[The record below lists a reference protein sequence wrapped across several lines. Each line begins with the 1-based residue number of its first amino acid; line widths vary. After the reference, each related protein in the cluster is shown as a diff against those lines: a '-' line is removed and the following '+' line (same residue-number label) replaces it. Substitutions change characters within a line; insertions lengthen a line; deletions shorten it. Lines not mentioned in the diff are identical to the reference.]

1 VRSSSCAKPL
11 RKTARKTSKPVLIE
25 QCAYGNRWRFVS
37 PAAKAVF
44 CLGGFVAAFAAGR
57 PEVAAAVAA
66 LLAIATTAGAGV
78 SFRRYLRVALPP
90 LGFLLLGCLSLAYS
104 LDFSEG
110 HLVARWLPEGWGPP
124 LQLAARSLGALAA
137 MLFLAL
143 TTPMV
148 DLIAFLRR
156 LRMPEVLLEIMVLC
170 YRMLFVFSEAVRDT
184 RTAQAARLG
193 YATPRLAL
201 RSLGSLTANLTVQIW
216 QRAHAL
222 HVAAQSRNNDGALR
236 FLEPEYANAHR
247 DLWFA
252 GIGGAGLIAVALGLA

>member
-1 VRSSSCAKPL
+1 M
-11 RKTARKTSKPVLIE
+11 LIE

-44 CLGGFVAAFAAGR
+44 SLGGFVAAFAAGR
-57 PEVAAAVAA
+57 AEAAAVVTALIAA
-66 LLAIATTAGAGV
+66 VTLFGANVPPG
-78 SFRRYLRVALPP
+78 RYLRIALPP

-104 LDFSEG
+104 LDFADG
-110 HLVARWLPEGWGPP
+110 TLVVRWLPEGWTPP

-137 MLFLAL
+137 LLFLAL

-156 LRMPEVLLEIMVLC
+156 LRVPEVLLEIMVLC
-170 YRMLFVFSEAVRDT
+170 YRMLFVFSEALHDT

-222 HVAAQSRNNDGALR
+222 HIAAQSRNNDGAFR
-236 FLEPEYANAHR
+236 FLEPEYANTRR
-247 DLWFA
+247 DLWIA
-252 GIGGAGLIAVALGLA
+252 GVGGTGLIAAALVLA

>member
-1 VRSSSCAKPL
+1 M
-11 RKTARKTSKPVLIE
+11 LIE
-25 QCAYGNRWRFVS
+25 QCAYSNRWRFVS

-78 SFRRYLRVALPP
+78 SFGRYLRVALPP

-104 LDFSEG
+104 LNFADG
-110 HLVARWLPEGWGPP
+110 ADGGLVVQWLPEGWSPP

-148 DLIAFLRR
+148 DLIALLRR
-156 LRMPEVLLEIMVLC
+156 LRMP
-170 YRMLFVFSEAVRDT
+170 D
-184 RTAQAARLG
+184 
-193 YATPRLAL
+193 
-201 RSLGSLTANLTVQIW
+201 
-216 QRAHAL
+216 
-222 HVAAQSRNNDGALR
+222 
-236 FLEPEYANAHR
+236 
-247 DLWFA
+247 
-252 GIGGAGLIAVALGLA
+252 

>member
-1 VRSSSCAKPL
+1 
-11 RKTARKTSKPVLIE
+11 VLIE

-44 CLGGFVAAFAAGR
+44 CLGGFIAAFAAGQ
-57 PEVAAAVAA
+57 PQAAAVVA
-66 LLAIATTAGAGV
+66 LLLAGVTLFGAGIPPG
-78 SFRRYLRVALPP
+78 RYLRIALPP
-90 LGFLLLGCLSLAYS
+90 LGFLLLGGLSLAYS
-104 LDFSEG
+104 LDLADG
-110 HLVARWLPEGWGPP
+110 DLVIHWLPEGWGPP
-124 LQLAARSLGALAA
+124 LQLAARALGALASL
-137 MLFLAL
+137 LFLAL

-156 LRMPEVLLEIMVLC
+156 LHLPEVLLEIMVLC
-170 YRMLFVFSEAVRDT
+170 YRMLFVFSEALRDT

-236 FLEPEYANAHR
+236 FLEPAYANTQR
-247 DLWFA
+247 DLWIA
-252 GIGGAGLIAVALGLA
+252 GVGGAGLVALALGIA

>member
-1 VRSSSCAKPL
+1 M
-11 RKTARKTSKPVLIE
+11 LIE

-44 CLGGFVAAFAAGR
+44 SLAGLVAAFAARR
-57 PEVAAAVAA
+57 PEASSAVAG
-66 LLAIATTAGAGV
+66 LLALVTVIGAGI
-78 SFRRYLRVALPP
+78 RPGRYVRVALPP

-104 LDFSEG
+104 LDFADG
-110 HLVARWLPEGWGPP
+110 ALAVRWLPEGWGPL
-124 LQLAARSLGALAA
+124 LQLAGRSLGALAA

-143 TTPMV
+143 TTPMI

-156 LRMPEVLLEIMVLC
+156 LHLPEVLLEIMVLC
-170 YRMLFVFSEAVRDT
+170 YRMLFVFSEAERDT

-193 YATPRLAL
+193 YATPHLAL
-201 RSLGSLTANLTVQIW
+201 RSLGSLAANLTVQIW

-236 FLEPEYANAHR
+236 FLEPTYAHAQR
-247 DLWFA
+247 DLGIA
-252 GIGGAGLIAVALGLA
+252 GIGGAGLIVAALGLA

>member
-1 VRSSSCAKPL
+1 M
-11 RKTARKTSKPVLIE
+11 LIE

-57 PEVAAAVAA
+57 AEVAFAVAT
-66 LLAIATTAGAGV
+66 AIAAITLLGAGIPAG
-78 SFRRYLRVALPP
+78 RYLRIALPP

-104 LDFSEG
+104 LDFADNG
-110 HLVARWLPEGWGPP
+110 LTLRWLPEGWTPL

-148 DLIAFLRR
+148 DLIAFFRR
-156 LRMPEVLLEIMVLC
+156 LHVPEVLLEIMVLC
-170 YRMLFVFSEAVRDT
+170 YRMLFVFSEALHDT

-222 HVAAQSRNNDGALR
+222 HVAAQSRNNDGAFR
-236 FLEPEYANAHR
+236 FLEPQYANTRR
-247 DLWFA
+247 DLLIA
-252 GIGGAGLIAVALGLA
+252 GAGGAGLIAAALVLA

>member
-1 VRSSSCAKPL
+1 M
-11 RKTARKTSKPVLIE
+11 LIE

-37 PAAKAVF
+37 PAAKALF
-44 CLGGFVAAFAAGR
+44 CLGGFVAAFAAAR
-57 PEVAAAVAA
+57 PQTAALVAA
-66 LLAIATTAGAGV
+66 LIAVVTLAGANIPFG
-78 SFRRYLRVALPP
+78 RYLRIALPP

-104 LDFSEG
+104 LDFAAG
-110 HLVARWLPEGWGPP
+110 NFVVRWLPKGWTPP

-143 TTPMV
+143 TTPMI
-148 DLIAFLRR
+148 DLIAFFRR
-156 LRMPEVLLEIMVLC
+156 LHVPEVLLELMVLC

-201 RSLGSLTANLTVQIW
+201 RSLGSLAANLTVQIW

>member
-1 VRSSSCAKPL
+1 M
-11 RKTARKTSKPVLIE
+11 LIE

-57 PEVAAAVAA
+57 AEVAFAVAT
-66 LLAIATTAGAGV
+66 AIAAITLLGAGIPAG
-78 SFRRYLRVALPP
+78 RYLRIALPP

-104 LDFSEG
+104 LDFADNG
-110 HLVARWLPEGWGPP
+110 LTLRWLPEGWTPL
-124 LQLAARSLGALAA
+124 LQLAACSLGALAA

-148 DLIAFLRR
+148 DLIAFFRR
-156 LRMPEVLLEIMVLC
+156 LHVPEVLLEIMVLC
-170 YRMLFVFSEAVRDT
+170 YRMLFVFSEALHDT

-252 GIGGAGLIAVALGLA
+252 GIGGAGLIAAALGLA